1 MATKFANI
9 LPDVMPVD
17 VTQNVYEPIYPLV
30 GDARIGTGSYGLPIM
45 QQRMGTGDLF
55 AYSPSFVENTTADLA
70 EKLGGDYGARK
81 LAGQVTEALEFLP
94 GTGDIAA
101 GTDAVHAFDQ
111 GRNVEGAVLS
121 GLTAL
126 GTIPVVGPLIRRGG
140 RSAMGYAARSADD
153 TAALLNPKQQEIL
166 AAAEKQNPRFKEA
179 VPYMHPAELIPI
191 IDKRGGP
198 DEMARLLE
206 FLPSAANYAAVA
218 KMGAPKKG
226 WYQASAATIHDVF
239 GTDAPRFASLLA
251 ATSPQNSVE
260 MNLLNSLNIWKNWT
274 AAGRPQ
280 DPAQIKAIM
289 GQSVAGNKGQDSV
302 LDAWVNNSTRALT
315 SKDPVAVTLSG
326 PKVDSFFRN
335 LLGDT
340 QRVTNDAHMANLS
353 GISQDN
359 LRVSPSDKQ
368 LAGGNPGMTP
378 TYAAMAA
385 RQRQAGEQI
394 GSTPAEV
401 QEQAW
406 SVSKP
411 LIELQSSTGLPA
423 REVLERGLLT
433 PSAIRGTVDFSTL
446 MNTGENAAILREA
459 GYGGQLDNMR
469 TFDFSADAP
478 NLDLAEQAELS
489 QAASRLE
496 NLGDLRLRESRAK
509 QFQVG
514 EVPRRAYV
522 YQTEEAIPGR
532 VTGHIPG
539 LLDATPG
546 AKQHFSSRVLG
557 AFTDPQGMD
566 ILHRNLGMNTLATRP
581 MQGAYRSSPDAPIE
595 FNPGAAIG
603 VEVPISAQRR
613 IPKRTE
619 QQLRTAATIRGGLLA
634 QEGSPYSGIIPDP
647 LGGDAF
653 VTATKKLPR
662 DQLEK
667 YAAEFGIGDDAATAI
682 VDYGQGAGI
691 LNWADRPFDD
701 KQLEKIKDVLGERN
715 KKGKNISDALA
726 GRNVADENMSYVNL
740 KPEFAQAPG
749 SGSVSQRM
757 VDEMNKLSAADF
769 KRLDKKNVRVAA
781 GDILKAYESKQ
792 KQGQPVRED
801 LMNMLKIIEAK
812 GLAGLRTAVKAKE
825 FLPAIGAIGLLPT
838 VFLNLGTGQDQ
849 T

>member
-1 MATKFANI
+1 
-9 LPDVMPVD
+9 
-17 VTQNVYEPIYPLV
+17 
-30 GDARIGTGSYGLPIM
+30 
-45 QQRMGTGDLF
+45 
-55 AYSPSFVENTTADLA
+55 
-70 EKLGGDYGARK
+70 
-81 LAGQVTEALEFLP
+81 
-94 GTGDIAA
+94 
-101 GTDAVHAFDQ
+101 
-111 GRNVEGAVLS
+111 
-121 GLTAL
+121 
-126 GTIPVVGPLIRRGG
+126 
-140 RSAMGYAARSADD
+140 
-153 TAALLNPKQQEIL
+153 
-166 AAAEKQNPRFKEA
+166 
-179 VPYMHPAELIPI
+179 
-191 IDKRGGP
+191 
-198 DEMARLLE
+198 
-206 FLPSAANYAAVA
+206 
-218 KMGAPKKG
+218 
-226 WYQASAATIHDVF
+226 
-239 GTDAPRFASLLA
+239 
-251 ATSPQNSVE
+251 
-260 MNLLNSLNIWKNWT
+260 
-274 AAGRPQ
+274 
-280 DPAQIKAIM
+280 
-289 GQSVAGNKGQDSV
+289 
-302 LDAWVNNSTRALT
+302 
-315 SKDPVAVTLSG
+315 
-326 PKVDSFFRN
+326 
-335 LLGDT
+335 
-340 QRVTNDAHMANLS
+340 
-353 GISQDN
+353 
-359 LRVSPSDKQ
+359 
-368 LAGGNPGMTP
+368 
-378 TYAAMAA
+378 
-385 RQRQAGEQI
+385 
-394 GSTPAEV
+394 
-401 QEQAW
+401 
-406 SVSKP
+406 
-411 LIELQSSTGLPA
+411 
-423 REVLERGLLT
+423 
-433 PSAIRGTVDFSTL
+433 

-781 GDILKAYESKQ
+781 GDVLKAYESKQ